1 MKDIWLWVV
10 VAVAAVAALAF
21 FNVGRKAQA
30 PEHVPGHEQH
40 HASTVTEEIV
50 NVDGGSYR
58 NIGVEQLYQMLQQKD
73 FLLVNVHIPYE
84 GELPQTDLFVPYNE
98 IEKYL
103 DKLPSDRA
111 AKIVLYCK
119 SGRMSAIAA
128 ETMVKLGFTNVWNFK
143 QGMNDWQAKGY
154 PLLQKSKD

>member
-1 MKDIWLWVV
+1 MKDLWLWLLIGAAV
-10 VAVAAVAALAF
+10 VATLLFVSAGRRAPVAE
-21 FNVGRKAQA
+21 Q
-30 PEHVPGHEQH
+30 VPGHEQH
-40 HASTVTEEIV
+40 HPAAAQEEIV
-50 NVDGGSYR
+50 QTEGGSYR

-98 IEKYL
+98 IEQNL
-103 DKLPSDRA
+103 DKLPSERG

-128 ETMVKLGFTNVWNFK
+128 ETMVKLGYTNIWNLK
-143 QGMNDWQAKGY
+143 QGMVDWEAKGY
-154 PLLQKSKD
+154 PLLRKD